1 MTLMKI
7 TFNLEGCE
15 EQVVAEESAACGF
28 LRNRY
33 EDHWN
38 RLQLIYPVQVQLS
51 CKRFLKLSS
60 PKQALQLYILG
71 TDQLIN

>member
-28 LRNRY
+28 SVTETRTTGTGYN
-33 EDHWN
+33 
-38 RLQLIYPVQVQLS
+38 
-51 CKRFLKLSS
+51 
-60 PKQALQLYILG
+60 LYIPSRSSYHVKG
-71 TDQLIN
+71 F